1 MAKNKILVTSALPYV
16 NNVPHLGN
24 LIGSVLSADAFARF
38 MRIDGNEVLFVLGT
52 DEHGTTA
59 EVKALEEGVTPRQLV
74 DKYFIIH
81 KSIYDWF
88 ETSYDCLGRT
98 SSKENAEIAQHIFKK
113 LYENGFITEHTTTQ
127 LYSEKSNKFLSDRF
141 VEGECPYCHASGA
154 RGDQCDACGKLLE
167 PTELINPI
175 SKIDGT
181 KPVMKETKH
190 LYIDLPKIEPDLQAW
205 YDTTKKKW
213 SDVAVNI
220 TGQWLKQGLKER
232 CITRDLEWGVK
243 IPLPG
248 WENKV
253 FYSWFDAPIG
263 YIGITIENKPDTWKE
278 WWMNKDVN
286 LYQFMGKDNVPFH
299 GIMFPSFLIGTK
311 ENWKLVDYLASTD
324 YLNYEDKKFSK
335 SKSTGVFGDS
345 AKDTGIA
352 VDIWRYY
359 LFRIRPES
367 GDSAFEWNDFMMK
380 VNNELVGNYGNFV
393 NRVISLDEKYNE
405 LKKAK
410 KNSNTLI
417 EKITP
422 LVKEYQELFKQV
434 RIKDALLKA
443 NEISSVGNKY
453 LQDTAP
459 WTLSKTDMQGALSII
474 AECIDLCKILAVLYH
489 PFTPNASEKV
499 WGMLNE
505 SKTLLETGIE
515 GSFKEIEEGRQL
527 KKEGILFSKLEEKQ
541 IAELKEKFAGAQDA
555 VANPK
560 NSTSPKA
567 PVMKKN

>member
-1 MAKNKILVTSALPYV
+1 LVKNKILVTSALPYV

-24 LIGSVLSADAFARF
+24 LIGSVLSADAFSRF

-88 ETSYDCLGRT
+88 LTSYDCLGRT
-98 SSKENAEIAQHIFKK
+98 SSKENAEITQHIFKK
-113 LYENGFITEHTTTQ
+113 LYENGLITEHTITQ
-127 LYSEKSNKFLSDRF
+127 LYSEKSKKFLSDRF

-167 PTELINPI
+167 PIELINPI

-190 LYIDLPKIEPDLQAW
+190 LYIDLPKIEPDLRTW

-220 TGQWLKQGLKER
+220 TDQWLKQGLKER

-243 IPLPG
+243 IPLAG

-263 YIGITIENKPDTWKE
+263 YIGITIENKPDTWKN

-299 GIMFPSFLIGTK
+299 AIMFPAFLIGTK
-311 ENWKLVDYLASTD
+311 ENYKLVDYLASTD

-345 AKDTGIA
+345 AKETGIA

-367 GDSAFEWNDFMMK
+367 GDSAFEWNDFMIK
-380 VNNELVGNYGNFV
+380 VNNELVGNFGNFV

-417 EKITP
+417 EKIKP
-422 LVKEYQELFKQV
+422 MVKDYQELFKQV
-434 RIKDALLKA
+434 KIKDALMKA

-459 WTLSKTDMQGALSII
+459 WTLSKTDMPAALSII

-489 PFTPNASEKV
+489 PFTPVASEKI
-499 WGMLNE
+499 WLMLNE
-505 SKTLLETGIE
+505 SNPLVETGIE

-527 KKEGILFSKLEEKQ
+527 KKEGILFEKLEEKKM
-541 IAELKEKFAGAQDA
+541 AELKEKFAG
-555 VANPK
+555 
-560 NSTSPKA
+560 TSPA
-567 PVMKKN
+567 PVKVVPKKN

>member
-1 MAKNKILVTSALPYV
+1 MVKNKILVTSALPYV

-24 LIGSVLSADAFARF
+24 LIGSVLSADAFSRF

-88 ETSYDCLGRT
+88 LTSYDCLGRT
-98 SSKENAEIAQHIFKK
+98 SSKENAEITQHIFKK
-113 LYENGFITEHTTTQ
+113 LYENGLITEHTITQ
-127 LYSEKSNKFLSDRF
+127 LYSEKSKKFLSDRF

-167 PTELINPI
+167 PIELINPI

-190 LYIDLPKIEPDLQAW
+190 LYIDLPKIEPDLRTW

-220 TGQWLKQGLKER
+220 TDQWLKQGLKER

-243 IPLPG
+243 IPLAG

-263 YIGITIENKPDTWKE
+263 YIGITIENKPDTWKN

-299 GIMFPSFLIGTK
+299 AIMFPAFLIGTK
-311 ENWKLVDYLASTD
+311 ENYKLVDYLASTD

-345 AKDTGIA
+345 AKETGIA

-367 GDSAFEWNDFMMK
+367 GDSAFEWNDFMIK
-380 VNNELVGNYGNFV
+380 VNNELVGNFGNFV

-417 EKITP
+417 EKIKP
-422 LVKEYQELFKQV
+422 MVKDYQELFKQV
-434 RIKDALLKA
+434 KIKDALMKA

-459 WTLSKTDMQGALSII
+459 WTLSKTDMPAALSII

-489 PFTPNASEKV
+489 PFTPVASEKI
-499 WGMLNE
+499 WLMLNE
-505 SKTLLETGIE
+505 SNPLVETGIE

-527 KKEGILFSKLEEKQ
+527 KKEGILFEKLEEKKM
-541 IAELKEKFAGAQDA
+541 AELKEKFAG
-555 VANPK
+555 
-560 NSTSPKA
+560 TSPA
-567 PVMKKN
+567 PVKVVPKKN